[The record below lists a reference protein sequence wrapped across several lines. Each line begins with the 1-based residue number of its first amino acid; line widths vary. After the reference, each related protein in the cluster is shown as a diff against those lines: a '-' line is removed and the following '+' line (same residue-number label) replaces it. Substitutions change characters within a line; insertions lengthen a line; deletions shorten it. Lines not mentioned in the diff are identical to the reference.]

1 MVSPLATTNRYILQP
16 ALIQKHQECRDWYSY
31 LNHWTDELNFFKQ
44 VLSDHS
50 TAHQNIHF
58 KMQLDH
64 FEHIFNYYRF
74 EVIDHLREKLQE
86 HESHL
91 ARMLRNHDEQD
102 LIYYKEHQALMDAL
116 KSFQISFDELK
127 VSFVQFVEGLKS
139 PYALQNV
146 DPE

>member
-1 MVSPLATTNRYILQP
+1 
-16 ALIQKHQECRDWYSY
+16 
-31 LNHWTDELNFFKQ
+31 
-44 VLSDHS
+44 
-50 TAHQNIHF
+50 
-58 KMQLDH
+58 
-64 FEHIFNYYRF
+64 
-74 EVIDHLREKLQE
+74 
-86 HESHL
+86 
-91 ARMLRNHDEQD
+91 MLRNHDEQD